1 MVRRIVFIL
10 LAALLWT
17 GFAAAKEAPLA
28 SNDPALEQRMK
39 NLSSKLR
46 CLVCQNQT
54 LADSNADLAVDLRN
68 EIREKMQKGM
78 TDAEIR
84 TYLVDRY
91 GDFVLY
97 QPPFKPI
104 TYLLWVGPFM
114 LLVLGFGILYLN
126 LRRRQKR
133 LAEPEQN
140 SADLA
145 LSRSLLNETQDKS

>member
-1 MVRRIVFIL
+1 MASRIVFVL
-10 LAALLWT
+10 LAALLWS
-17 GFAAAKEAPLA
+17 GLGSAKEAPLA
-28 SNDPALEQRMK
+28 SNEPALEQRMR
-39 NLSSKLR
+39 NLSEKLR

-68 EIREKMQKGM
+68 EIRQKMRNGM

-104 TYLLWVGPFM
+104 TFLLWVGPF
-114 LLVLGFGILYLN
+114 LLLGLGFGILYLN
-126 LRRRQKR
+126 LRRRQKL
-133 LAEPEQN
+133 LAEPEST